1 MTSLTQT
8 ADIRIADVAVTDE
21 DLTIR
26 LMDGRTLTVPI
37 AWFPRLL
44 AGTSAQRRRV
54 EIAGA
59 GYGLH
64 WPELDEDLSAEG
76 MLRGARSVG

>member
-1 MTSLTQT
+1 MTSLAQT

-44 AGTSAQRRRV
+44 AGTPAQRRKV

-76 MLRGARSVG
+76 MLRGARGR